1 MKQINFNGVS
11 IPAIGVGTWHMGS
24 DAELYDQQKETIQYG
39 INHGATV
46 IDTAEQYGQGD
57 SEKIIGDAINGFLRE
72 DLFLISKF
80 YPFHAKRKQMEAALD
95 ASLQRLGTDYLDLYL
110 YHWPGATPLAEV
122 VDNMEAMQ
130 KTGKIKHWGV
140 SNFDLSD
147 MQDLW
152 SLPNGKHVMANEDLY
167 NIGSRGIDYDL
178 LPWQR
183 DHHIPL
189 IAYAP
194 VDQADTR
201 GAGITKQSALAEVA
215 KRHQAS
221 EYQIMLAW
229 VIRDGQTLAI
239 PQTDRQDHMQSNIDA
254 AKIDLTDDDLSLLE
268 QAFPKPTT
276 KQTLDII

>member
-1 MKQINFNGVS
+1 MKQIDFNGVK
-11 IPAIGVGTWHMGS
+11 IPAIGMGTWHMGS
-24 DAELYDQQKETIQYG
+24 DPELYDQQKATIQYG

-57 SEKIIGDAINGFLRE
+57 SEAIIGDAIKGFPRE

-80 YPFHAKRKQMEAALD
+80 YPFHAKKQQMEAALD

-110 YHWPGATPLAEV
+110 YHWPGATPLSEV
-122 VDNMEAMQ
+122 VDNLAAMQ
-130 KTGKIKHWGV
+130 HTGKIKHWGV

-152 SLPNGKHVMANEDLY
+152 SLPNGKDVMANEDLY

-183 DHHIPL
+183 EHHIPL

-201 GAGITKQSALAEVA
+201 GAKITKQRALAEVA
-215 KRHQAS
+215 KRHHAN

-239 PQTDRQDHMQSNIDA
+239 PQTDQQSHMQSNIDA
-254 AKIDLTDDDLSLLE
+254 ANIELTADDLNLLE
-268 QAFPKPTT
+268 QAFPAPKT